1 MSVIGIGTDIIEI
14 NRIIVMSEQTRNRLA
29 ERVLTKTE
37 YELYTSTKQPV
48 RYLAKRWSAKEAA
61 SKALGTG
68 IAKGVSF
75 KHIEIQS
82 LATGQPVLQLTGK
95 ALEVAT
101 QIGASQWHITL
112 SDEVNYATA
121 FVVLSN

>member
-14 NRIIVMSEQTRNRLA
+14 NRITVMSEQARNRLA
-29 ERVLTKTE
+29 KRILTETE
-37 YELYTSTKQPV
+37 YAFYTTTKQPA
-48 RYLAKRWSAKEAA
+48 RYLAKRWSAKEAV

-82 LATGQPVLQLTGK
+82 LPTGQPILQLMDK

-101 QIGASQWHITL
+101 QLGASQWHVTL
-112 SDEVNYATA
+112 SDETNYATA

>member
-37 YELYTSTKQPV
+37 YELYTSTKQPE